1 MPQFQR
7 TVLFFIAFLAVTQC
21 VDAAAPTHKK
31 NAESSDSGYRSVVW
45 RGESIV
51 TEQDPETAARHFIRQ
66 HYKEMTPG
74 IDPGAWSKVE
84 IRRSAASMIV
94 DLSRE
99 IEGLPVYG
107 ECLRVILSP
116 QGEVRSVIGRLAKA
130 GTIPQNTAMI
140 TSGVALSIAKQA
152 WGAEI
157 LIPGAPQPWLA
168 MYSTSAG
175 WRTVWVVSLPSEKPA
190 GDGCVLVDAGNGE
203 VLKLSD
209 LSAHLVETTDSTTVW
224 VFHPD
229 PLTSAH
235 KPYGDGYVD
244 NGDADTQQLT
254 DQRFEFKIDSLTVDN
269 DSLILKGPHVWIRD
283 LTGVVAP
290 PAAVPVD
297 SSFNFTRSQ
306 SGFEDVMAY
315 YYIDQYQRRVQSLGF
330 DSLQHVPI
338 QVDAHAFYDDKDSLN
353 YDNSLYDPSINT
365 LLFGEGGIDD
375 AEDADV
381 LIHEYGHA
389 LMHDAMFHI
398 SDHPMNVVMGFDMA
412 CLAEGACDYLA
423 GSYSLSIDSFGSDR
437 VFNWDGNNSE
447 IGWYGRPLQTSDVY
461 NFSQWLLGD
470 PYSNGTIWA
479 DAMWRA
485 RAVLGADTAD
495 GVVLESFFYFLADM
509 KIDVAAEQVLLAA
522 QSLYPNDP
530 SVVAVYE
537 QALVEKGFLPAVSM
551 PDFEGA
557 SLPLRFDVE
566 SPYPN
571 PFNPSTTLRL
581 HLPGAATV
589 TLRVWSVSGRLIE
602 TRPLGLLANGT
613 HKVSYCAPPDM
624 ASGVVLFELDAGQEG
639 RVVRKAVLLR

>member
-1 MPQFQR
+1 MEPQ
-7 TVLFFIAFLAVTQC
+7 
-21 VDAAAPTHKK
+21 
-31 NAESSDSGYRSVVW
+31 DSGYRTVVW
-45 RGESIV
+45 RGESTNV
-51 TEQDPETAARHFIRQ
+51 ERDPVTAARKFVNQ
-66 HYKEMTPG
+66 HQEEIAPEV
-74 IDPGAWSKVE
+74 DPTAWSKAE
-84 IRRSAASMIV
+84 TRRSAASVIV

-107 ECLRVILSP
+107 EYLRVILSP
-116 QGEVRSVIGRLAKA
+116 GGDVRSVIGRVAKA
-130 GTIPQNTAMI
+130 GASPQHAPTLA
-140 TSGVALSIAKQA
+140 SGEALTIAKRA
-152 WGAEI
+152 WGAQI

-168 MYSTSAG
+168 VYSTPDG
-175 WRTVWVVSLPSEKPA
+175 WRTVWVVSLPSEVPA
-190 GDGCVLVDAGNGE
+190 GDGRVLVDAVSGE
-203 VLKLSD
+203 VVKIAD
-209 LSAHLVETTDSTTVW
+209 LSAHLLESTGSATVW

-254 DQRFEFKIDSLTVDN
+254 DQRVEFSIDSLTVSN
-269 DSLILKGPHVWIRD
+269 EMLILQGPYVLIRD
-283 LTGVVAP
+283 LIGVVAP
-290 PAAVPVD
+290 PATVPVG

-338 QVDAHAFYDDKDSLN
+338 QVDAHAFYDNPDSFN
-353 YDNSLYDPSINT
+353 YDNSAYYPSINT

-398 SDHPMNVVMGFDMA
+398 SDHPMNVGMGFDMA
-412 CLAEGACDYLA
+412 CLAEGVSDYLA
-423 GSYSLSIDSFGSDR
+423 GSYSLLIESYGSDR
-437 VFNWDGNNSE
+437 VFNWDGNNSG
-447 IGWYGRPLQTSDVY
+447 ISWYGRPLQTPEVY
-461 NFSQWLLGD
+461 TSSGWPSNED
-470 PYSNGTIWA
+470 IYSNGTIWA

-495 GVVLESFFYFLADM
+495 RVVLESLYYLLADM
-509 KIDVAAEQVLLAA
+509 NIRDAAEQVRLAA
-522 QSLYPNDP
+522 HYYYEHVP
-530 SVVAVYE
+530 SVEAVFE
-537 QALVEKGFLPAVSM
+537 QALVEKAFLPAVSA
-551 PDFEGA
+551 PDPSATG
-557 SLPLRFDVE
+557 LPVRFDVE

-581 HLPGAATV
+581 HLPNAATV

-602 TRPLGLLANGT
+602 TRPLGLLAKGT
-613 HKVSYCAPPDM
+613 HPIIYKASSDV
-624 ASGVVLFELDAGQEG
+624 ASGVVLFDLDAGREG